1 MKRRLEEFE
10 EKYCDLVWFARRTE
24 EDEKIEN
31 IGIQIEEIRSKY
43 PKETQ
48 DLEDDDEGD
57 WHHGFN
63 SGMLA
68 AVRHLKNPK
77 KDFPS
82 LCTY

>member
-1 MKRRLEEFE
+1 LKKNIAILFGLQEEPKKMK
-10 EKYCDLVWFARRTE
+10 
-24 EDEKIEN
+24 KIEN

-48 DLEDDDEGD
+48 DIEDEEEGD

-82 LCTY
+82 LCT